1 MPAHAKVS
9 EDHSKYFF
17 KTPQE
22 MSRHEIANLEQMLR
36 EIDEPDE
43 FIPDEEMWASEE
55 FQDLKRQM
63 LAMQPVR
70 HGLFKKYFDKYK
82 FNKKK
87 REMLLQY
94 IKDSEEQ
101 VEDILAPSGEFV
113 PFTEAIPEIKTFLAE
128 VEAREKLIESGELD
142 ASAAETQTPGG
153 KGKTATQGTIKEGS
167 KQGELIEE
175 VPFDPEKFNPFDK
188 QSIKREEEQERIK
201 PNQARKVFK
210 VRK

>member
-1 MPAHAKVS
+1 
-9 EDHSKYFF
+9 
-17 KTPQE
+17 
-22 MSRHEIANLEQMLR
+22 MLR

-55 FQDLKRQM
+55 FQDLKKQM
-63 LAMQPVR
+63 LALQPVR

-87 REMLLQY
+87 REMLLQF
-94 IKDSEEQ
+94 IAESEEQ
-101 VEDILAPSGEFV
+101 AEDILAPSGEFV
-113 PFTEAIPEIKTFLAE
+113 SFTDAIPEIKNFLAE

-142 ASAAETQTPGG
+142 ISAAETTGSG
-153 KGKTATQGTIKEGS
+153 KSNKAPTQGTIKEGS

-188 QSIKREEEQERIK
+188 ASIKREEDQKRIT
-201 PNQARKVFK
+201 PNQARRVLKVK
-210 VRK
+210 K